1 MNEYIQSQ
9 SEKKHLS
16 DMRLILS
23 VLLCTNFCLQTS
35 FQHSSQK
42 ARFGADC
49 SHNMSHAAFQ
59 TRDHGFGS
67 LREVKFHIDIPINN
81 LQLCYTNICSLAK
94 LF

>member
-1 MNEYIQSQ
+1 MNEYIHSQ
-9 SEKKHLS
+9 SEKKNHLS
-16 DMRLILS
+16 DMRLIRSL
-23 VLLCTNFCLQTS
+23 LLCTNFCLQTS
-35 FQHSSQK
+35 FQHLSQK

-49 SHNMSHAAFQ
+49 SHNAAFQ

-94 LF
+94 LL